1 MAETQH
7 MNDSTM
13 KHLNWGGESSDLRRL
28 ESSQKDSLLIPTMLE
43 VEVMEG
49 TTQSPRKKL
58 KKVSSKRRHHN
69 NAHPNKAFKIQ
80 SR

>member
-1 MAETQH
+1 MAETQQ

-13 KHLNWGGESSDLRRL
+13 KHMNWAGESSDLRRI

-49 TTQSPRKKL
+49 GT
-58 KKVSSKRRHHN
+58 N
-69 NAHPNKAFKIQ
+69 
-80 SR
+80 